1 MPAGNPRWRSPGS
14 AAAAPRPCA
23 ETPDAAA
30 LLRPLL
36 CSPHPSSPGSLLL
49 SRLFSLLFS
58 LFLSLLP
65 TLLLLLLPVTA
76 ARATGVE
83 GDDDAQ
89 VRDWK
94 RWKIGREDH
103 FEIGFRG
110 EFQRVDGVV
119 LGIEE
124 TIKGEGDAAPR
135 LDLAQIY
142 AMHRG
147 RWLYEAALDVPLPA
161 SGPPRAR
168 AGLYRLTRSFSG
180 FDDRIIG
187 DLENT
192 LGALLFKVDY
202 RDYYEEEG
210 FELHLEQPFW
220 RYNKV
225 EIGYVQSR
233 HEVLSNSTRTSLTH
247 WDEDFR
253 PNPAAAEGDSRT
265 LELAASR
272 DTRRGRKGHPGT
284 AHWYRVSWQ
293 RTGGALGGDFDYSQL
308 IADLRQYV
316 KVSPGQSLSGRILY
330 GDNFAGHL
338 PPQKLFSLGGIGTLR
353 GHDFKSS
360 TGDQCLLGNIEYRF
374 DVMRNFYTLTFVDV
388 GATASGGEDVT
399 GQEFDLDG
407 GFGLG
412 TRNGRA
418 EITVA
423 RNLRAADAPFL
434 VGFRLSMMY

>member
-1 MPAGNPRWRSPGS
+1 MGEPGANAAMQAGTLHRRSPGRPAV
-14 AAAAPRPCA
+14 AAGGHSRS
-23 ETPDAAA
+23 
-30 LLRPLL
+30 LLVPHRLPLL
-36 CSPHPSSPGSLLL
+36 LPLRLPLLL
-49 SRLFSLLFS
+49 S
-58 LFLSLLP
+58 
-65 TLLLLLLPVTA
+65 LLLLLLA
-76 ARATGVE
+76 APESLATRVI

-89 VRDWK
+89 VGDWK
-94 RWKIGREDH
+94 RWKIDREDH

-110 EFQRVDGVV
+110 EFQRVDGIV

-124 TIKGEGDAAPR
+124 TIKGEGEDDVAPR

-147 RWLYEAALDVPLPA
+147 RWLYEAAVHVPLPLP
-161 SGPPRAR
+161 GPPRVG
-168 AGLYRLTRSFSG
+168 AGLFRLTRSFSG

-220 RYNKV
+220 RCNRA

-233 HEVLSNSTRTSLTH
+233 HEAVYNSTRTSLTH
-247 WDEDFR
+247 WDDDFR

-272 DTRRGRKGHPGT
+272 DTRRGQKGHPGT

-293 RTGGALGGDFDYSQL
+293 RAGGALGGDFDYSQL

-316 KVSPGQSLSGRILY
+316 KVSPGQSLSGRILF

-399 GQEFDLDG
+399 GEEFDLDG